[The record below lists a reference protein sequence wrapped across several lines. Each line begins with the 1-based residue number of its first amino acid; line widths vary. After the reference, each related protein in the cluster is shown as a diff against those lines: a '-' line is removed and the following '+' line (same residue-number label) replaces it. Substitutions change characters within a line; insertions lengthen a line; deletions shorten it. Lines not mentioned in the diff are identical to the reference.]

1 MKILLTGGAGFI
13 GSHIA
18 EALLE
23 ANYEVI
29 IVDNLITGNE
39 ENIPSGAKF
48 YNRDICLSIDD
59 IFVLE
64 KPDYVIHQA
73 AQVSVGKSL
82 ESPIDDA
89 QINILATINLLDA
102 CVKYKIK
109 KFIFASTAAVY
120 GNPLYLPIDES
131 HPTKPISFYG
141 LSKCTSELYIK
152 LYSELFALPYS
163 ILRYAN
169 VYGPRQNANGEAG
182 VIAIFAEKIINAKTL
197 RIYGDGLQTRDFIF
211 VKDVAKANVAALN
224 RENNEIVNISTNVQT
239 SLLTL
244 FFEFKNIMKNN
255 SLLPVFCDPKF
266 GDINNSL
273 LSNDKA
279 KNLLHW
285 RPIHNISTGL
295 KETILYYKN
304 TIKHNG

>member
-109 KFIFASTAAVY
+109 KFILHQPLLSTEIHFIYQLMNLIPHNQFHFTDCQNVLQSY
-120 GNPLYLPIDES
+120 TLNSILNCSLYLIQY
-131 HPTKPISFYG
+131 YG
-141 LSKCTSELYIK
+141 MQMFMVLDRMLMGKQ
-152 LYSELFALPYS
+152 
-163 ILRYAN
+163 
-169 VYGPRQNANGEAG
+169 V
-182 VIAIFAEKIINAKTL
+182 
-197 RIYGDGLQTRDFIF
+197 
-211 VKDVAKANVAALN
+211 
-224 RENNEIVNISTNVQT
+224 
-239 SLLTL
+239 
-244 FFEFKNIMKNN
+244 
-255 SLLPVFCDPKF
+255 
-266 GDINNSL
+266 
-273 LSNDKA
+273 
-279 KNLLHW
+279 
-285 RPIHNISTGL
+285 
-295 KETILYYKN
+295 
-304 TIKHNG
+304 